1 MGQTF
6 KELKVKSTK
15 VPALRKLIL
24 WNSFI
29 ILYLLLLT
37 GFNLLLLSFPLT
49 SVLGYEFSALNS
61 LAIVILFGLFT
72 IGFYAQ
78 IDNSIT
84 ARKIKVWILSAVVF
98 LIIPLLISFIN
109 LFYSKPCSLSD
120 GLTFYAV
127 LTLPSVIIG
136 GAIGM
141 AAFVLLKRF
150 RRILFFIIYLII
162 ALIPVA
168 EIYFLPQIYFFNPLV
183 GYFPGNI
190 YDEGLSV
197 SLHLVF
203 YRLLNILYFTMV
215 ILICIKIFENKR
227 TLIKSVSYIFIII
240 IAALFIYLSPQLG
253 FSTDRER
260 VLNELAETIETDNF
274 IIHITTGTDENLKKI
289 IVLDHEYY
297 FIQLAEF
304 FNEKPAKKI
313 ESFIFADSSQ
323 KKRLLGVS
331 AADVAKPWLYQVYIS
346 QDSYERTLRH
356 EIAHCFSAEF
366 GSGLFKLAEN
376 FNSFL
381 IEGIASAADP
391 VFDHNHVHFMAA
403 LAYHNGYKVA
413 LPDLFKG
420 FNFFFQTSSLA
431 YTYAGSF
438 VSFLLQRYGI
448 EKFKTLYSNINF
460 QKVYQKSIEQ
470 LSNEYFE
477 YLNGFDLKD
486 LKGKADFYFGRKTI
500 FSKVCPRYVAH
511 RLEKAFS
518 HFHAGEIDKAEKFFS
533 GLVQLTDNYYAITGL
548 SDCYVMKDKPDEA
561 AALLS
566 SKLHAFEG
574 TSFYANALL
583 KLGDYHIRNRNFSEA
598 VKFYN
603 EIINLNPSR
612 HLNSL
617 SKIRLFLAES
627 PQLLSDYIHGSSY
640 DRYSIVKEINKE
652 EYAYFSFPVL
662 IELSGALEEDY
673 NSFIRNFDKTLLVMD
688 EESSFA
694 VYKLSDYFAANLD
707 FTRARKMAALA
718 LRFNENEEFSK
729 ILHEHFNR
737 TNWLF
742 RNGNAY
748 LEKFFNNGL

>member
-1 MGQTF
+1 MPG
-6 KELKVKSTK
+6 
-15 VPALRKLIL
+15 LRKFIS

-61 LAIVILFGLFT
+61 LVIVILFGLFT
-72 IGFYAQ
+72 TGFYAQ
-78 IDNSIT
+78 KDNSIS
-84 ARKIKVWILSAVVF
+84 AQKIKVWIKSAVGF
-98 LIIPLLISFIN
+98 IIIPLLISFIN

-120 GLTFYAV
+120 GIAFYTV

-141 AAFVLLKRF
+141 IASVSFKRF
-150 RRILFFIIYLII
+150 RRILFFIIVLII
-162 ALIPVA
+162 ALIPAA
-168 EIYFLPQIYFFNPLV
+168 EIYFFPQIYFFNPLV

-197 SLHLVF
+197 SLQLVI
-203 YRLLNILYFTMV
+203 YRLINVLYFTIV
-215 ILICIKIFENKR
+215 IFICIKIIEHNR
-227 TLIKSVSYIFIII
+227 ALIKSLYYFVIIL
-240 IAALFIYLSPQLG
+240 IAALFIYFSPQLG
-253 FSTDRER
+253 FATDRER
-260 VLNELAETIETDNF
+260 VLNELSETIETDNF
-274 IIHITTGTDENLKKI
+274 IIHITSGTDENLKKI
-289 IVLDHEYY
+289 IVLDHEYH
-297 FIQLAEF
+297 FIQLAGF
-304 FNEKPAKKI
+304 FDEKPVKKI
-313 ESFIFADSSQ
+313 ESFVFTDRSQ
-323 KKRLLGVS
+323 KKRLFGVS
-331 AADVAKPWLYQVYIS
+331 AADVAKPWLYQIYIS
-346 QDSYERTLRH
+346 QENYERTLRH

-366 GSGLFKLAEN
+366 GSGLFKLAKN
-376 FNSFL
+376 FNAFL

-391 VFDHNHVHFMAA
+391 DFDGNHVDFMAA

-438 VSFLLQRYGI
+438 VRFLLERYGI
-448 EKFKTLYSNINF
+448 EKFKSLYSDINF

-470 LSNEYFE
+470 LSDEYFA
-477 YLNGFDLKD
+477 YLNSFDLTD
-486 LKGKADFYFGRKTI
+486 LRGKADFYFGRKTI
-500 FSKVCPRYVAH
+500 FLKVCPRYVSD

-518 HFHAGEIDKAEKFFS
+518 HFHAGEINKAEIIFS
-533 GLVQLTDNYYAITGL
+533 DLVQLSDNYYAITGL
-548 SDCYVMKDKPDEA
+548 SDCLVMKDKPDEA

-583 KLGDYHIRNRNFSEA
+583 KLGDYHVRNRNISEA
-598 VKFYN
+598 VKLYE

-627 PQLLSDYIHGSSY
+627 PQQLSDYIHGSSF
-640 DRYSIVKEINKE
+640 DRYSIIKEINKE

-662 IELSGALEEDY
+662 IELSEALEEDFD
-673 NSFIRNFDKTLLVMD
+673 SFIRNFDKTLLVTD
-688 EESSFA
+688 EESSFG
-694 VYKLSDYFAANLD
+694 VHKLSGYFAANLD
-707 FTRARKMAALA
+707 FTRARKMSALS
-718 LRFNENEEFSK
+718 LRYNKDESFYLILNEN
-729 ILHEHFNR
+729 FNR
-737 TNWLF
+737 MNWLF
-742 RNGNAY
+742 RNGNNY
-748 LEKFFNNGL
+748 LENIFNNGQYK